1 MTGVDKLQEGSKVAT
16 QIPAAN
22 SPASPS
28 VSPSVNRSANTSVNA
43 PAKKGGKA

>member
-1 MTGVDKLQEGSKVAT
+1 MTGVDKLQEGSKVTA

-22 SPASPS
+22 SPVSPS
-28 VSPSVNRSANTSVNA
+28 VSPSLNPSVNTSVNA